1 MNAYRGRTA
10 REGYIDG
17 KGCETF
23 FAAAM
28 PGDDDSSFQRL
39 LGHAESEYRKR
50 RHGSEAKRVA
60 LAERQA
66 FEHELQISQSFRAG
80 PAHWSQSGFEKKGA
94 HSRRRSPL
102 EKYLISELD
111 VLLESSAHAQH
122 GRAVCHTS
130 VCVPSTWCIR
140 PEVLSKT
147 ACAVMDL
154 PVDDSSFQQLLR
166 HSEPTMGKER
176 RGANA
181 AALVEQRA
189 ELQIAAAGPPTPS
202 SQSVGPPT
210 PCTRSS
216 VDSTPMHGVFSGAAV
231 AHTRRPSSAGGAGG
245 ANVAGG
251 PDAQMAAAHGACGG
265 GALSV
270 HSRRFARPQS
280 ASQPALRHLE
290 LAPSRR
296 SSGAPSS
303 LLGDGPGRLARPRS
317 AQPALRHLGRGD
329 NADAAGGS
337 NVASGSDAVNRS
349 TQASCRVGEGQSELA
364 TAHGARSG
372 GELPV
377 RGQRFARP
385 SSAQPAL
392 RYPES
397 PAYPWGTTTDLEDII
412 VARQRLGQASPT
424 RSERSRAM
432 PASTLS
438 GNPPWE
444 LPPGPRP
451 PHRSLTASDGQL
463 QSEAEVQILRREAL
477 ASKVAE
483 GQLLFSVLSEGE
495 LHGEPAAAAAAAAPT
510 VRGAGLGGKNTVRA
524 WAWRCG
530 EG

>member
-1 MNAYRGRTA
+1 
-10 REGYIDG
+10 
-17 KGCETF
+17 
-23 FAAAM
+23 M
-28 PGDDDSSFQRL
+28 PGDDNDASFQRL

-147 ACAVMDL
+147 DCAVMDL
-154 PVDDSSFQQLLR
+154 PVDDSSFQQLLK

-265 GALSV
+265 GASSV
-270 HSRRFARPQS
+270 HSRCFTRPQS

-296 SSGAPSS
+296 SSGPPSS
-303 LLGDGPGRLARPRS
+303 LLGDGASRLARPRS
-317 AQPALRHLGRGD
+317 AQPALRHLGRD
-329 NADAAGGS
+329 DIADAAGGS
-337 NVASGSDAVNRS
+337 NVARGSDAVNQS
-349 TQASCRVGEGQSELA
+349 IQANCRVGEGQSELG
-364 TAHGARSG
+364 TAHGACG
-372 GELPV
+372 EGELPV
-377 RGQRFARP
+377 RGQRFARRP

-392 RYPES
+392 RYLES
-397 PAYPWGTTTDLEDII
+397 PAYPWGTTTELEDII

-424 RSERSRAM
+424 RSARSRAM

-438 GNPPWE
+438 GE
-444 LPPGPRP
+444 YIVLPPEPRP
-451 PHRSLTASDGQL
+451 PHRGPTASDGEL
-463 QSEAEVQILRREAL
+463 QSEGEMQLLRREAL
-477 ASKVAE
+477 ASKAAE

-495 LHGEPAAAAAAAAPT
+495 LHGEAAARDEACSGTEPRAVPAAPAPAPA
-510 VRGAGLGGKNTVRA
+510 VRGAGMGRKNTVRA

>member
-1 MNAYRGRTA
+1 
-10 REGYIDG
+10 
-17 KGCETF
+17 
-23 FAAAM
+23 M
-28 PGDDDSSFQRL
+28 PGDDNDASFQRL
-39 LGHAESEYRKR
+39 LGHAESEFRKR

-66 FEHELQISQSFRAG
+66 FEHELQISQSFRAA
-80 PAHWSQSGFEKKGA
+80 PARWSQSGLHEKKGA
-94 HSRRRSPL
+94 NTRRRSPL
-102 EKYLISELD
+102 ERYLISELD
-111 VLLESSAHAQH
+111 VLLESSAHAQR
-122 GRAVCHTS
+122 GRAICHTS

-147 ACAVMDL
+147 ACAVVDL

-166 HSEPTMGKER
+166 HSEPNMGKER

-202 SQSVGPPT
+202 SQSAGPPT

-216 VDSTPMHGVFSGAAV
+216 VDSTPMHGVFAV
-231 AHTRRPSSAGGAGG
+231 PVGAHTRRPSSAGGAGG

-265 GALSV
+265 GASSV
-270 HSRRFARPQS
+270 HSRCFTRPQS

-317 AQPALRHLGRGD
+317 AQPALRHLGRD
-329 NADAAGGS
+329 DIADAAGGS
-337 NVASGSDAVNRS
+337 NAARDSDAVNQS
-349 TQASCRVGEGQSELA
+349 IQANCRVGEGQSELG
-364 TAHGARSG
+364 TAHGACG
-372 GELPV
+372 EGELPV
-377 RGQRFARP
+377 RGQRFARRP

-392 RYPES
+392 RYLES
-397 PAYPWGTTTDLEDII
+397 PAYPWGTTTELEDII

-444 LPPGPRP
+444 LPPGPGP

-495 LHGEPAAAAAAAAPT
+495 LHGEPAAAAAAPAPS